1 MQHGLNFKY
10 SFIIQFFVYLNMF
23 YLLIKK
29 NITYLILLMLL
40 MSSVNVLSQKE
51 NKLNVG
57 NIFSKNDLDHDIKEK
72 INILKYSD
80 PNSAISFCLQA
91 LEDNIPL
98 GPSPLTLYLYSTLG
112 ELYQKK
118 NLPGLALSYLEDAM
132 YEYILIRNNRIDFA
146 NSQPLQQPW
155 LTINIGNIF
164 FDQHQYEK
172 SLNKYKLSEKLF
184 LEIDSILPRVRG
196 LSTTYNNIALVH
208 IELGNYNLALNN
220 INRALD
226 LRKKY
231 NFNFADIGHSFK
243 SLCELY
249 FIWNMPEKGNEF
261 LFTTD
266 SLNNLVQ
273 DQNNNKYKAN
283 DDLYFKFSSNYVGN
297 CHEYKGDYLFN
308 QESYL
313 LALESYEKAST
324 YYRDF
329 TFQKVNLINKK
340 ANVFYMLSQYKN
352 CLKYLEECII
362 ISKEQNLQNQIEISL
377 ELKIKALSKLGMLNK
392 MEESIEEILKSK
404 DYTYSIQIS
413 QLLSGI
419 EAKNEILIKKRE
431 IEYEKNLKFKII
443 LFSIIVILI
452 LGFAASYFLSRKV
465 YLDKQMIIANQNE
478 KLAVSEL
485 EHKKR
490 ELAAIST
497 NIVQENEQ
505 FSNILKDLKY
515 HTSLLNLEKDRIS
528 FSPLINSIKRILS
541 EKRKDDL
548 YSDQFNAAYPGYLEY
563 LTRTYTDL
571 TTADLKLCTFL
582 RMNLNTKEMADI
594 MGLSVRSVESRRY
607 RLRKKLKLS
616 NEEDLVSN
624 LISLKY

>member
-1 MQHGLNFKY
+1 
-10 SFIIQFFVYLNMF
+10 
-23 YLLIKK
+23 
-29 NITYLILLMLL
+29 MLL
-40 MSSVNVLSQKE
+40 MSSVDVLSQKE

-57 NIFSKNDLDHDIKEK
+57 NIFSTNDLDYDIKEK

-91 LEDNIPL
+91 IEDNIPL

-118 NLPGLALSYLEDAM
+118 NLPVLALSYLEDAM

-164 FDQHQYEK
+164 FDQHQYKK
-172 SLNKYKLSEKLF
+172 SLNRYKLSEKLF

-249 FIWNMPEKGNEF
+249 FIWNMPKKGNEF

-273 DQNNNKYKAN
+273 DQKYNKYKAN

-297 CHEYKGDYLFN
+297 CHEYKGDYLIN

-324 YYRDF
+324 YYGDF

-377 ELKIKALSKLGMLNK
+377 ELKIKALSKLGMLNE

-515 HTSLLNLEKDRIS
+515 HTSLLKLEKDRFS

>member
-10 SFIIQFFVYLNMF
+10 SFIIQFFVYLSMF

>member
-1 MQHGLNFKY
+1 
-10 SFIIQFFVYLNMF
+10 
-23 YLLIKK
+23 
-29 NITYLILLMLL
+29 MLL

-164 FDQHQYEK
+164 FDQHQYKK
-172 SLNKYKLSEKLF
+172 SLNRYKLSEKLF

-324 YYRDF
+324 YYGDF

-377 ELKIKALSKLGMLNK
+377 ELKIKALSKLGMLNE

-515 HTSLLNLEKDRIS
+515 HTSLLKLEKDRFS